1 MEITV
6 WGDQGEREAPEEHKE
21 QSCPCLGLHLAIELV
36 ERHVLT
42 ITDMNS
48 IFRWMLEMADV
59 LNESWLE
66 LFIDHLA
73 NDLITEIDKQDKVII

>member
-1 MEITV
+1 MKITV

-21 QSCPCLGLHLAIELV
+21 QSCPCLGLHLAIE
-36 ERHVLT
+36 RHVLA

-59 LNESWLE
+59 LNESWLKP
-66 LFIDHLA
+66 FIDHLA